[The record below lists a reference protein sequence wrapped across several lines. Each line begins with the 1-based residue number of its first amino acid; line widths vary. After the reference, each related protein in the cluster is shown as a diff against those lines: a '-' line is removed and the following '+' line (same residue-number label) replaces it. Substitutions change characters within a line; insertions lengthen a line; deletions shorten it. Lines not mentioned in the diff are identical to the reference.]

1 MIIKTIEKYWDWKN
15 FEDESSCS
23 HLNDEQVT
31 TSWSAIWGEWKNNA
45 QKGFSIIGQ
54 NRKCSSSHQLDH
66 IYQVLNQ
73 SPLPIH
79 TKPPLCQSTP
89 NQAQPKPGW
98 QPPVVLWPTAAGRV
112 TPPKDS

>member
-1 MIIKTIEKYWDWKN
+1 MKSEKYWNWKY

-31 TSWSAIWGEWKNNA
+31 TSWSATWGEWKNNA
-45 QKGFSIIGQ
+45 QKGFPIIGQ
-54 NRKCSSSHQLDH
+54 NRKCSSSHQLDY

-98 QPPVVLWPTAAGRV
+98 PPPVVLWPTAAGKG
-112 TPPKDS
+112 TQPMDF